1 MRTPPVMRYETHYGQ
16 RLIRCYAE
24 RPQSLDA
31 MFREVVARTP
41 GAIALVDE
49 DRRISYEALDAMVEA
64 QAAGLLARGCRP
76 GERIALLLGN
86 CAEFVS
92 LFLAAARI
100 GMISLPMST
109 RQALPEIRYVLNQSG
124 TSVLIADAASAANI
138 PPRAEVESLRHI
150 FLLGT
155 PQSPHAEAEPFDALP
170 CAPDPDRARHEAAE
184 EDTLCLLYTS
194 GTTGNP
200 KGAMITHLSAVHSI
214 LNFEWALGLKQ
225 GDVAFLSVPASHVTG
240 LVAIIL
246 PALRVGGTTVILRE
260 FKARKFLERA
270 EAERISYS
278 LMVPAMY
285 NLCLLDKD
293 FESFD
298 LSSWRVAGFGGAPMP
313 EATIEALAKALPG
326 LVLQNVYGATETT
339 SPATVLPPG
348 KISAHRDTVGLP
360 LPVADIIVVDDNGVE
375 VPRGT
380 TGELMIG
387 GPMVVPGYW
396 ENPEGNAK
404 GFVSGYWR
412 SGDLGSMDAEGFVR
426 VLDRKKDMINRGG
439 FKIYSIEVENTLAA
453 HPAVV
458 EAAVIGQP
466 DPVLGERVQAFLW
479 LGEGQTDAESIRAH
493 CAARLSDYKV
503 PEKIVF
509 LKGPLPRNANGK
521 VQKTELRKLT
531 PA

>member
-1 MRTPPVMRYETHYGQ
+1 MKQPPVMRYETHYGQ

-24 RPQSLDA
+24 RPQSVDA
-31 MFREVVARTP
+31 MFREVSARD
-41 GAIALVDE
+41 ASRIALVDE
-49 DRRISYEALDAMVEA
+49 DRRISYAELEAMVAA
-64 QAAGLLARGCRP
+64 QAAGLVARGCQP
-76 GERIALLLGN
+76 GERIGLLLNN

-100 GMISLPMST
+100 GMISVPMST
-109 RQALPEIRYVLNQSG
+109 RQALPEIRYVLQQSR
-124 TSVLIADAASAANI
+124 TSVLIADAACAANI
-138 PPRAEVESLRHI
+138 PPRAEVESLRAI
-150 FLLGT
+150 FTLGATET
-155 PQSPHAEAEPFDALP
+155 PPPEAEPFDALA
-170 CAPDPDRARHEAAE
+170 CAPGPDLECPAPRE

-200 KGAMITHLSAVHSI
+200 KGAMITHLSAVHSV
-214 LNFEWALGLKQ
+214 LNFEWALGLQ
-225 GDVAFLSVPASHVTG
+225 PGDVAFLSVPASHVTG

-246 PALRVGGTTVILRE
+246 PALRVGGTTVILRD

-270 EAERISYS
+270 AAERINYS

-285 NLCLLDKD
+285 NLCLLDKE
-293 FESFD
+293 FERFD

-313 EATIEALAKALPG
+313 GATIEALARALPG
-326 LVLQNVYGATETT
+326 LVLQNVYGSTETT

-348 KISAHRDTVGLP
+348 AITAHSDTVGIP
-360 LPVADIIVVDDNGVE
+360 LPVADIVVVDDAGIE

-380 TGELMIG
+380 TGELLIG

-396 ENPEGNAK
+396 ENPQGNAN

-426 VLDRKKDMINRGG
+426 VVDRRKDMINRGG
-439 FKIYSIEVENTLAA
+439 FKIYSIEVENALAA

-479 LGEGQTDAESIRAH
+479 LGDGQTDAEAIRAH

-509 LKGPLPRNANGK
+509 LTGPLPRNANGK
-521 VQKTELRKLT
+521 VQKTELRRLT
-531 PA
+531 TV